1 MADPDG
7 EALDLSRVPFA
18 AWLEEILPQVCRQ
31 DAKAIAIIC
40 LNRDGTMG
48 TGYYNAVA
56 GDKGAMA
63 WQLLLDGVWD
73 MLLANAGRLREELE
87 AAGEEETNGPE

>member
-73 MLLANAGRLREELE
+73 MLIANKGRLREELE
-87 AAGEEETNGPE
+87 AAGEEPDTDAG

>member
-31 DAKAIAIIC
+31 DAKTIAIIC
-40 LNRDGTMG
+40 LNRDGTVG

-87 AAGEEETNGPE
+87 AAGDQEE